1 MDPINYTS
9 AFANLQP
16 PGSAFLQGVQ
26 SGTAITALQQKRAQE
41 QAALTQ
47 KQQMQADLAALS
59 KNPTT
64 EAIGALMVKYPG
76 LSEDLKRGADVLAP
90 AQHQAQLDHGTQVY
104 AAVLNNQPEIA
115 QRLLTD
121 RATALRN
128 SGNEREAA
136 AAETFATMIKEHP
149 EFAKA
154 TMGVRLAAAMGPDKF
169 TEAFKGIGAEQRA
182 GELQG
187 DLVRKGTADA
197 NAAEADAQTRAITAK
212 YADSQALA
220 ELEKKKWDVRKI
232 VADIDFQKESNR
244 IAAMNAAANREG
256 NALKREELKLKVEE
270 ARTARDDKIRE
281 KVTKAESAAS
291 SIDNMINTVDRLLKN
306 PALNDV
312 VGSIEGR
319 LPAVLSD
326 EGADAI
332 ALADQLGS
340 QAFLSQVPTIQGMG
354 ALSNAEGEKLQAA
367 LQNFSRKQSES
378 QFRANLKEVQRL
390 VLKSR
395 KNIETRYGVP
405 LGAPDTPAAPQSS
418 TPGVPEGWTVT
429 VKGN

>member
-136 AAETFATMIKEHP
+136 AAEPF
-149 EFAKA
+149 
-154 TMGVRLAAAMGPDKF
+154 
-169 TEAFKGIGAEQRA
+169 
-182 GELQG
+182 
-187 DLVRKGTADA
+187 
-197 NAAEADAQTRAITAK
+197 
-212 YADSQALA
+212 
-220 ELEKKKWDVRKI
+220 
-232 VADIDFQKESNR
+232 
-244 IAAMNAAANREG
+244 
-256 NALKREELKLKVEE
+256 
-270 ARTARDDKIRE
+270 
-281 KVTKAESAAS
+281 
-291 SIDNMINTVDRLLKN
+291 
-306 PALNDV
+306 
-312 VGSIEGR
+312 
-319 LPAVLSD
+319 
-326 EGADAI
+326 
-332 ALADQLGS
+332 
-340 QAFLSQVPTIQGMG
+340 
-354 ALSNAEGEKLQAA
+354 
-367 LQNFSRKQSES
+367 
-378 QFRANLKEVQRL
+378 
-390 VLKSR
+390 
-395 KNIETRYGVP
+395 
-405 LGAPDTPAAPQSS
+405 
-418 TPGVPEGWTVT
+418 
-429 VKGN
+429 